1 MEADHKQL
9 SIRRQCELLGINR
22 STKYYTPSERKK
34 SDDDF
39 YKVLIFEIYKDYP
52 FYGYRKVTKELQKMG
67 YTINRKKVR
76 RLKNE
81 MGLRTIYPRPNL
93 SKPAKGHKIYPYLLR
108 NLEISRPNQVWAT
121 DITYLRL
128 EHGFVYLVAILD
140 LYSRKVLSWEISNTL
155 DAEFCCSTLNRALLK
170 YGKPEIFNSDQ
181 GSQFTGNKFIGILE
195 KNEIK
200 ISMDG
205 KGRAL
210 DNIYVERLWRS
221 LKYEDVYIKQYDSVK
236 ECRLGVKNYFIFYN
250 TKRFHQ
256 SLEYLTPDEIYY
268 KDLKQENAS

>member
-1 MEADHKQL
+1 M
-9 SIRRQCELLGINR
+9 RRQCDLLGINR
-22 STKYYTPSERKK
+22 SSCYYKRSERKK
-34 SDDDF
+34 TEDEY
-39 YKVLIFEIYKDYP
+39 YKTLIFEIYREYP
-52 FYGYRKVTKELQKMG
+52 FYGYRKVTKELQRRG
-67 YTINRKKVR
+67 YVINRKKVR

-93 SKPAKGHKIYPYLLR
+93 SKPAKGHKIYPYLLK
-108 NLEISRPNQVWAT
+108 NLSIERPNQVWAT

-140 LYSRKVLSWEISNTL
+140 LYSRKVLTWEISNTL
-155 DAEFCCSTLNRALLK
+155 DAEFCCATLERTLML

-181 GSQFTGNKFIGILE
+181 GSQFTGKKFIDILK
-195 KNEIK
+195 KNEVE

-221 LKYEDVYIKQYDSVK
+221 MKYEDVYIKRYDTVK
-236 ECRLGVKNYFIFYN
+236 ECRLGIRKYFEFYN

-256 SLEYLTPDEIYY
+256 SLEYFTPDEIYY
-268 KDLKQENAS
+268 EQKKIQKAS